1 MVQHVTVRNLIKY
14 AGHEL
19 QTDVVA
25 GEAGLDKQIKT
36 AESNRPGLALCG
48 YYEHFGYDRVQIF
61 GHGEVAYLESL
72 PATDRFAV
80 LDRLLSYPLPCIVV
94 TGKLNPPSELID
106 IANRNRIAVLTTVL
120 ASSAFTTRLLLF
132 FEDEF
137 GPSEYVHGNLV
148 DVFGVG
154 VLILGQSGIGKS
166 ECTLGLLQNGHR
178 VIADD
183 TVLLK
188 RVSEHRVFGIR
199 PRPFKHYIEVRGIG
213 IIDVVALFGVTA
225 VGDRKQV
232 ELVATLEPWNEDKTY
247 NRTGI
252 RDDEYIFH
260 SEKLPHVVIPVRP
273 GRNLSNLIEVAAMSL
288 WGDKL
293 GLDAAKEFA
302 SALARMAKDK
312 NDEDV
317 LDQWRHET
325 LLREIVQPLD
335 AKR

>member
-199 PRPFKHYIEVRGIG
+199 PRPYKHYIEVRGIG

-293 GLDAAKEFA
+293 GLDAAKEFD

-312 NDEDV
+312 NDEDA